1 MGVMN
6 MAIDSLHEKIRKLK
20 SPVIVDLGMSVQSIP
35 PQILEQSESVA
46 AAYKRYCT
54 ELLEAF
60 NTSVAG
66 VRFSFGAFALLGAAG
81 LDALSWLLCTAKDLG
96 FYVFLDAPEAISPW
110 VAAQTAESLMGEGSQ
125 FPCDAVIASPYI
137 GSDAIKPFIPYCK
150 QQQKELFL
158 IVRSPNKTA
167 SELQD
172 LMTGSRLVHGA
183 AADLVSRHG
192 EQLLGKCAYSQIG
205 ALVSAGAPESLR
217 NLRIKYKYTFFLVD
231 GLDYPSGNAKNCSA
245 AFDRFGYGAAVCVGT
260 SVTEAWKEEG
270 SASATEAAVLAVDR
284 MRKNLLRYFSIL

>member
-1 MGVMN
+1 

-20 SPVIVDLGMSVQSIP
+20 SPVIVDLGMKMQSIP
-35 PQILEQSESVA
+35 PQILESAESAA
-46 AAYKRYCT
+46 AAYKSYCT
-54 ELLEAF
+54 QLLEALKG
-60 NTSVAG
+60 SVPG
-66 VRFSFGAFALLGAAG
+66 VRFSFGAFALLGTEG
-81 LDALSWLLCTAKDLG
+81 LDALSAVLTLAKELG
-96 FYVFLDAPEAISPW
+96 FYVFLDAPEVLSPW
-110 VAAQTAESLMGEGSQ
+110 SAELTAELLMGEGSQ
-125 FPCDAVIASPYI
+125 YPCDAVIASPYI

-150 QQQKELFL
+150 KQQKELFL

-183 AADLVSRHG
+183 AADIVCRHG
-192 EQLLGKCAYSQIG
+192 EPLVGKCAYSQIG

-217 NLRIKYKYTFFLVD
+217 TLRTKYKYTFFLVD

-245 AFDRFGYGAAVCVGT
+245 AFDRFGYGAAVCVAT

-270 SASATEAAVLAVDR
+270 SGSASEAAVQATDR
-284 MRKNLLRYFSIL
+284 IRKNLLRYFSIL